1 MDRWSWHKL
10 TDLIQIK
17 LKFFLIIC
25 NLNPLLTTN
34 WIKLDHFPPEDCS
47 FLSHFS
53 FLSRFLSFSTRRLL
67 LPVTFLLQ
75 SQVGNILLLI
85 ATGGT
90 YCYQRKRIVTRG
102 NILLRGNVWLLEEI
116 YCYQREKNI
125 TSEMIGRIS
134 RKNSQSGNFSLYMLG
149 GIAFSLT
156 TRKAE
161 FEK

>member
-1 MDRWSWHKL
+1 MSKVRLEFNGS
-10 TDLIQIK
+10 
-17 LKFFLIIC
+17 FL
-25 NLNPLLTTN
+25 NR
-34 WIKLDHFPPEDCS
+34 FPPS
-47 FLSHFS
+47 
-53 FLSRFLSFSTRRLL
+53 
-67 LPVTFLLQ
+67 
-75 SQVGNILLLI
+75 I
-85 ATGGT
+85 
-90 YCYQRKRIVTRG
+90 KRIVTRG
-102 NILLRGNVWLLEEI
+102 NILLRGNVWLLEEM